1 MNCFE
6 LFWTLFEH
14 CFDHH
19 IQTNVCIPPSIIPP
33 ISPLPNQ
40 NNHNFLKSSPS
51 STNTNT
57 SNQVTKK
64 PKKSKNMYSIIDFNS
79 CKRSSISPKSTEEGK
94 PSIMKMLKLVPPKKA
109 DKPLKRLGGGFGGRN
124 STKSLVPT
132 TSRGFGG
139 RNSAKSLVPITS
151 RIQPKIR
158 DIFYRKPDI
167 PGGILFYG
175 SLNLVRTIGSGDIKE
190 NERLSGVTTESK
202 ESTCTGAKTRQGH

>member
-1 MNCFE
+1 
-6 LFWTLFEH
+6 
-14 CFDHH
+14 
-19 IQTNVCIPPSIIPP
+19 
-33 ISPLPNQ
+33 
-40 NNHNFLKSSPS
+40 
-51 STNTNT
+51 
-57 SNQVTKK
+57 
-64 PKKSKNMYSIIDFNS
+64 MYSIIDFNS

-124 STKSLVPT
+124 ST
-132 TSRGFGG
+132 
-139 RNSAKSLVPITS
+139 KSLVPITS